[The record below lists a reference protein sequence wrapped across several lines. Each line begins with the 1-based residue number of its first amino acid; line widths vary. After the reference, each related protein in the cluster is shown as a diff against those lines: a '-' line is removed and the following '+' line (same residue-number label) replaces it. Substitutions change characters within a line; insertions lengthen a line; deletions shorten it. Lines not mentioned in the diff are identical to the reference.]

1 MFAFPTLVDHK
12 DRHKNIVPLFMT
24 DFTHPQ
30 SFSLLQKRL
39 VVCLLLELP
48 KDSNLTNEV

>member
-12 DRHKNIVPLFMT
+12 DRHKNIVPLFVT

-39 VVCLLLELP
+39 VCSLP
-48 KDSNLTNEV
+48 LISAAKGFKFN